1 MYVCVA
7 QLEEGVLLMGNQLQM
22 HKFPQRGEVNLSHFP
37 GNATSRLH
45 PHSIIAKQFKS

>member
-7 QLEEGVLLMGNQLQM
+7 QLKEGVRLMGNQRQT
-22 HKFPQRGEVNLSHFP
+22 HKYPRREVNLSHFP
-37 GNATSRLH
+37 GNATRRLH

>member
-7 QLEEGVLLMGNQLQM
+7 QPEEGAFLTGNQLQM
-22 HKFPQRGEVNLSHFP
+22 HNYPQREVNLSHFP